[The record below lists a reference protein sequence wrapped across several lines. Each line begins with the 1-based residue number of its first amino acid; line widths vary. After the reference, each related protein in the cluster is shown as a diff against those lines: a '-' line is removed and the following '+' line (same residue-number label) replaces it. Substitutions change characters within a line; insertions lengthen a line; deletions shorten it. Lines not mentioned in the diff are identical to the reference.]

1 MSLSNLAPF
10 RYQTNNNAVS
20 KDRGRQPTPAPAAAA
35 PVAVAR
41 SVSTDTQVREQ
52 PRVAVEQLTA
62 ADVRDLSFATIGLLT
77 PINPKLVADLIIN
90 AGKMRRAELPM
101 TTVAMRPA
109 ARAIL
114 LCGELRR
121 GHQLNDADRGFLDDY
136 LDEIGA
142 R

>member
-1 MSLSNLAPF
+1 MTTLSTLTPLWRHPSRTMSGNPENLSRDPARVAP
-10 RYQTNNNAVS
+10 AS
-20 KDRGRQPTPAPAAAA
+20 AAPAPAAA
-35 PVAVAR
+35 VV
-41 SVSTDTQVREQ
+41 Q
-52 PRVAVEQLTA
+52 PTRVDVEHLTA

-101 TTVAMRPA
+101 NTFAMRPL
-109 ARAIL
+109 ARCIL
-114 LCGELRR
+114 LAGEKRR
-121 GHQLNDADRGFLDDY
+121 GRELCDADAQFLADY